1 MDARFFPI
9 AQPDAEWPRQWCAL
23 CGAAGPAARRQDSRC
38 ARCASPLAPALL
50 PSQLGADRMEVG
62 VQGRRGALRRDQRHG
77 ALVQTDW
84 LSPPEPM
91 RWLDLS
97 LTGLSFVCHRE
108 MAARR
113 TLRVI
118 DEALEAVA
126 EVVAC
131 RREGPLYVVHAR
143 LLTVLFLR
151 ASGVFVSASA

>member
-1 MDARFFPI
+1 MADRLFPV
-9 AQPDAEWPRQWCAL
+9 AQPEADWPRQWCAL

-38 ARCASPLAPALL
+38 ARCSSPLAPALL
-50 PSQLGADRMEVG
+50 PSQLGADRVEAG
-62 VQGRRGALRRDQRHG
+62 ALGRRGALRRDQSHA

-84 LSPPEPM
+84 PAPPEPM

-108 MAARR
+108 MAPRQ

-131 RREGPLYVVHAR
+131 RREGPLYLIHAR

-151 ASGVFVSASA
+151 SSGVFVSASA

>member
-1 MDARFFPI
+1 MEA
-9 AQPDAEWPRQWCAL
+9 
-23 CGAAGPAARRQDSRC
+23 GA
-38 ARCASPLAPALL
+38 
-50 PSQLGADRMEVG
+50 
-62 VQGRRGALRRDQRHG
+62 QGRRGALRRDQRHA

-84 LSPPEPM
+84 PAPPEPM

-108 MAARR
+108 MAPHR

-131 RREGPLYVVHAR
+131 RREGPLFLIHAR